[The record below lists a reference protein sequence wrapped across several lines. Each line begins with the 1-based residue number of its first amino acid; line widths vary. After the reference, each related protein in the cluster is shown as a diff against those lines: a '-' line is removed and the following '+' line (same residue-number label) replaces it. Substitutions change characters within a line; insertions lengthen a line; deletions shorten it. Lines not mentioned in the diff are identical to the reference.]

1 MSNEKWWKIIP
12 PVAFR
17 DYAWQMGLIVT
28 NHFFYHSVH
37 RANRYLT
44 NYRNNPIHSITMLM
58 IQICSFSTSRPVW
71 MLLKDIVWPSRLCLC
86 LYFGVF
92 FICYRIICFSPL
104 FVCSSVYIVL
114 IWFVDFLIL
123 LFILK
128 VFFCFA
134 MLNTRSFIRCIKN
147 SIIRVCFLS
156 WRNALS

>member
-17 DYAWQMGLIVT
+17 DYARQMGLIVT

-71 MLLKDIVWPSRLCLC
+71 MLLKDIVWSSRLCLC

-92 FICYRIICFSPL
+92 FICYRIIGYYLC
-104 FVCSSVYIVL
+104 VH
-114 IWFVDFLIL
+114 
-123 LFILK
+123 LFISYWYDLLICWFSNFTFYFES
-128 VFFCFA
+128 VFFVLLCWIHVP
-134 MLNTRSFIRCIKN
+134 LLD
-147 SIIRVCFLS
+147 V
-156 WRNALS
+156 

>member
-17 DYAWQMGLIVT
+17 DYARQMGLIVT

-71 MLLKDIVWPSRLCLC
+71 MLLKDIVWSSRLCLC

-92 FICYRIICFSPL
+92 FICYRIIGYYLC
-104 FVCSSVYIVL
+104 VH
-114 IWFVDFLIL
+114 
-123 LFILK
+123 LFISYWYDLLICWFSNFTFYFES
-128 VFFCFA
+128 VFFVLLCW
-134 MLNTRSFIRCIKN
+134 IH
-147 SIIRVCFLS
+147 VPLS
-156 WRNALS
+156 DV

>member
-17 DYAWQMGLIVT
+17 DYARQMGLIVT

-71 MLLKDIVWPSRLCLC
+71 MLLKDIVLSSRLCLC

-92 FICYRIICFSPL
+92 FICYRIIGYYLC
-104 FVCSSVYIVL
+104 VH
-114 IWFVDFLIL
+114 
-123 LFILK
+123 LFISYWYDLLICWFSNFTFYFES
-128 VFFCFA
+128 VFFVLLCWIHVP
-134 MLNTRSFIRCIKN
+134 LLD
-147 SIIRVCFLS
+147 V
-156 WRNALS
+156 

>member
-17 DYAWQMGLIVT
+17 DYARQMGLIVT

-44 NYRNNPIHSITMLM
+44 NYRNNPIHCITMLM

-71 MLLKDIVWPSRLCLC
+71 MLLKDIVWSSRLCLC

-92 FICYRIICFSPL
+92 FICYRIIGYYLC
-104 FVCSSVYIVL
+104 VH
-114 IWFVDFLIL
+114 
-123 LFILK
+123 LFISYWYDLLICWFSNFTFYFES
-128 VFFCFA
+128 VFFVLLCWIHVP
-134 MLNTRSFIRCIKN
+134 LLD
-147 SIIRVCFLS
+147 V
-156 WRNALS
+156 